1 MREGRGSKII
11 TRTAASN
18 MLIWTR
24 PFAKVTQHLYFT
36 SILSQNYL
44 YISDFF
50 FLLLHKIKIHNAFSY
65 WLQKMHSFS
74 QTALLISKL
83 DSFCGAFS
91 FYRAKSRTFQSGPTW
106 LIFLISATVTERVI
120 KWRQTKGFSAID
132 HLG

>member
-24 PFAKVTQHLYFT
+24 PFAKVTQHLYFS

-44 YISDFF
+44 DISDFF
-50 FLLLHKIKIHNAFSY
+50 SCY
-65 WLQKMHSFS
+65 C
-74 QTALLISKL
+74 SKL
-83 DSFCGAFS
+83 RYIMHFLIDYKKCIVSHKLLCWFQNLILFFGAFS

-120 KWRQTKGFSAID
+120 KWRQAKGFSAID